1 MSEWVV
7 VSCDVC
13 KRQTITEHPGD
24 MVVCEVCLLRWDA
37 EDEAVGI
44 PVTLD
49 NDDGFEDDDL
59 PSFI

>member
-13 KRQTITEHPGD
+13 KRQTITEHPAD
-24 MVVCEVCLLRWDA
+24 MVVCETCLLRWDA
-37 EDEAVGI
+37 EDEAAGI

-49 NDDGFEDDDL
+49 DDDTGFDEEDTFL
-59 PSFI
+59 